1 MKASG
6 SSKKNTNRKL
16 SRWQIIVGILAICVI
31 LGMCS
36 GGGKNDGKT
45 AADVAK
51 QEEAEKVVEAEET
64 TDGSEDSTEVVESQN
79 NAIDYGNSFIDRYNS
94 SCRTEQLQPIETFIP
109 HDRGNEE
116 DGWNYHYRTE
126 FRLDEYEDALGVACS
141 IGEYLGTDSTLFR
154 SVDVVYWPN
163 KPHYRVYILDN
174 SGDFATAFIDTI
186 KLLHP
191 TAFSDEFLAE
201 LEEAIRNGGSDYDI
215 NKMIQDENFSMY
227 GLIIYED
234 ESSGIVEGDL

>member
-1 MKASG
+1 MKASR
-6 SSKKNTNRKL
+6 SSKNKNRKL
-16 SRWQIIVGILAICVI
+16 SRWQIIVGILAICII

-36 GGGKNDGKT
+36 GGGENGDET
-45 AADVAK
+45 AVDVSK
-51 QEEAEKVVEAEET
+51 QEAEQVVEAEET
-64 TDGSEDSTEVVESQN
+64 TESSEDSTDVVESQN
-79 NAIDYGNSFIDRYNS
+79 DAIDYGNRFIDRYNS

-109 HDRGNEE
+109 NDKGSEE
-116 DGWNYHYRTE
+116 EGWNYHYRTE
-126 FRLDEYEDALGVACS
+126 FRLHAYADALGVSCS
-141 IGEYLGTDSTLFR
+141 IGDYLGTDSTIIR

-215 NKMIQDENFSMY
+215 NKMIQDENFDMY
-227 GLIIYED
+227 GLIIYTND
-234 ESSGIVEGDL
+234 SSGIVEGDL